1 MKLIAQQFAAQ
12 EVRAQEAHSWF
23 HPPGGTAPGRVFHAF
38 DGWALVPA
46 ADLLMLRHAIERSGA
61 ELPGAELREAEAIL
75 RSVEQELV
83 RRSQSCPRLGDDI
96 VCSCTPSC
104 SCGLRRTHPMAA
116 ATGGPVPV
124 LGDRPTGQLSSQPS

>member
-12 EVRAQEAHSWF
+12 EVRAQEPHSWF
-23 HPPGGTAPGRVFHAF
+23 YPPGGTAPGRVIHAF

-83 RRSQSCPRLGDDI
+83 RRSAVLP
-96 VCSCTPSC
+96 P
-104 SCGLRRTHPMAA
+104 P
-116 ATGGPVPV
+116 GG
-124 LGDRPTGQLSSQPS
+124 